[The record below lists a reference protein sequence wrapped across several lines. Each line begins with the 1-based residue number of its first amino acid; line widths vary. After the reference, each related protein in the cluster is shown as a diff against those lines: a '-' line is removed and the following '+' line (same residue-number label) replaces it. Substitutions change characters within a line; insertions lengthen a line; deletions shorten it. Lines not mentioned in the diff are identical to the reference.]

1 MIGGVTRHML
11 PHLFGVPHLHVNRP
25 KSLKIYRNKRKRLHK
40 KRVQL
45 PQDCF
50 GTPIWPPFHY
60 SGTPIWPL
68 VTSCELKK
76 KDETDRLVVDF
87 GRLNSVTL
95 KDSYPLP
102 RIDDALD
109 AVNGTK
115 YFSYMDLMNGFWQV
129 EMEP

>member
-1 MIGGVTRHML
+1 ML
-11 PHLFGVPHLHVNRP
+11 NRGIIQP
-25 KSLKIYRNKRKRLHK
+25 STSPWASPIILVK
-40 KRVQL
+40 KQ
-45 PQDCF
+45 
-50 GTPIWPPFHY
+50 
-60 SGTPIWPL
+60 
-68 VTSCELKK
+68 
-76 KDETDRLVVDF
+76 DETDRLVVDF
-87 GRLNSVTL
+87 GRLNTVTL

>member
-1 MIGGVTRHML
+1 ML
-11 PHLFGVPHLHVNRP
+11 NRGIIQP
-25 KSLKIYRNKRKRLHK
+25 STS
-40 KRVQL
+40 
-45 PQDCF
+45 PWAS
-50 GTPIWPPFHY
+50 PI
-60 SGTPIWPL
+60 IL
-68 VTSCELKK
+68 VKK

-102 RIDDALD
+102 RIEDALD

>member
-1 MIGGVTRHML
+1 ML
-11 PHLFGVPHLHVNRP
+11 NRGIIQP
-25 KSLKIYRNKRKRLHK
+25 STS
-40 KRVQL
+40 
-45 PQDCF
+45 PWAS
-50 GTPIWPPFHY
+50 PI
-60 SGTPIWPL
+60 IL
-68 VTSCELKK
+68 VKK

-87 GRLNSVTL
+87 GRLKSVTL

-102 RIDDALD
+102 RIEDALD